1 VSPIAS
7 AVRRF
12 RHEFEHYIDH
22 GRPIDGVESPFRA
35 HLVTRA

>member
-12 RHEFEHYIDH
+12 RHEFEHYVEQ
-22 GRPIDGVESPFRA
+22 GRAIDGVEPIFGHVVAS
-35 HLVTRA
+35 HG